1 MRRGHR
7 RGDDRSAPAAAS
19 DRRPATASHN
29 RPPATV
35 SGRRPAAA
43 SGSASSSAVAP
54 GAVAPGTAAY
64 LQQSSLYARA
74 RDRFALCPIC
84 FFTLAIF
91 GYVQQDSIDSIDIHL
106 VS

>member
-1 MRRGHR
+1 MRRGHH

-19 DRRPATASHN
+19 DRRPAT
-29 RPPATV
+29 
-35 SGRRPAAA
+35 AAA

-74 RDRFALCPIC
+74 RDRFD
-84 FFTLAIF
+84 
-91 GYVQQDSIDSIDIHL
+91 GYISHYAQY
-106 VS
+106 VSLH